1 MRFVIT
7 HQQSGWGR
15 ALLSAFIFLFLP
27 ALSSAQSLLRD
38 FEKAR
43 DFDPTFAAARID
55 NQSGRLDAK
64 IASMAYYP
72 EARTRISQLDNE
84 NSDRTTVSLTQPILS
99 YEKWL
104 TLKEADPKLALAGA
118 KLEQSQYDL
127 AQRLFKAVSTL
138 VDTQQKLVLN
148 VSSIHA
154 LEAQATSARRAF
166 ELGMGTIT
174 DVRDTEVRL
183 AQVKSQSFVL
193 KADNAAAERQYI
205 ALVGH
210 AVSAGAYRLKPKHD
224 ALHLPPMDDFMLRAE
239 QRSPALR
246 SNALSITLAEIS
258 KRKTLAAFLPSVNA
272 FVQRSQ
278 IGSNPALSN
287 SGVALR
293 MDIPLQAG
301 SFFRNAAADLDL
313 NKAQELERNTRQQIR
328 LDVERF
334 YNQLEAVQSE
344 LVVRAEAIKAS
355 ELSLDANEQSFKG
368 GVRTKLDVLNALQA
382 LFQSRADYASAQLR
396 LGETFLALLT
406 VSASDADAALTQIN
420 DLIFTE

>member
-1 MRFVIT
+1 MRTVVTDPIWGIEKKLLWVFILLAFPAIV
-7 HQQSGWGR
+7 SGQN
-15 ALLSAFIFLFLP
+15 LLK
-27 ALSSAQSLLRD
+27 D

-43 DFDPTFAAARID
+43 DFDPTFAAARIE
-55 NQSGRLDAK
+55 NQAGQLDAK

-72 EARTRISQLDNE
+72 NARASLSQLDNE
-84 NSDRTTVSLTQPILS
+84 NKDRTTLSITQPILS

-104 TLKEADPKLALAGA
+104 TLKEAEPKLALAGA

-138 VDTQQKLVLN
+138 VDAREKLVLN
-148 VSSIHA
+148 INSLNA
-154 LEAQATSARRAF
+154 LEAQAMSARRAF
-166 ELGMGTIT
+166 DLGMGTIT

-183 AQVKSQSFVL
+183 AQVRSQSFVL
-193 KADNAAAERQYI
+193 KAANAAAERQYI

-210 AVSAGAYRLKPKHD
+210 APSGGAYTLKGK
-224 ALHLPPMDDFMLRAE
+224 LKTFELPPIQDFMVRAE
-239 QRSPALR
+239 QRSPSLR
-246 SNALSITLAEIS
+246 SNAVSINLAEIA
-258 KRKTLAAFLPSVNA
+258 KRKTYSAFFPSVNA

-278 IGSNPALSN
+278 LSSTPAAIN

-301 SFFRNAAADLDL
+301 SFYKGASADLDL
-313 NKAQELERNTRQQIR
+313 NKAQELERNTRQQIK

-334 YNQLEAVQSE
+334 YNQLQAVQAE
-344 LVVRAEAIKAS
+344 LLVRVEAINAS

-382 LFQSRADYASAQLR
+382 LFQARADYASAQLR
-396 LGETFLALLT
+396 LGETFLSLLT
-406 VSASDADAALTQIN
+406 VSATDADESLKQIN
-420 DLIFTE
+420 DLLFTE

>member
-1 MRFVIT
+1 MQLLITNPLLSFGRLIGAVFVC
-7 HQQSGWGR
+7 
-15 ALLSAFIFLFLP
+15 ALLP
-27 ALSSAQSLLRD
+27 AVSGAQSLVRD

-43 DFDPTFAAARID
+43 NFDPTFAAARIE
-55 NQSGRLDAK
+55 NKSGELDVK
-64 IASMAYYP
+64 IARMAFYP
-72 EARTRISQLDNE
+72 NARVSVSQLDNE
-84 NSDRTTVSLTQPILS
+84 NSDRTTLSVTQPLLS

-127 AQRLFKAVSTL
+127 AQRLFKAVSAL
-138 VDTQQKLVLN
+138 VDTKEKLTLN
-148 VSSIHA
+148 IKSLSA
-154 LEAQATSARRAF
+154 LETQAQSARRAY

-183 AQVKSQSFVL
+183 AQVRSQSFVL
-193 KADNAAAERQYI
+193 QAASAAAERQYA

-210 AVSAGAYRLKPKHD
+210 ASSGAAYTLKTKLSPFN
-224 ALHLPPMDDFMLRAE
+224 LPPLDDFMQRAE

-246 SNALSITLAEIS
+246 SNAVSITLAEIS
-258 KRKTLAAFLPSVNA
+258 KQKIRAALMPSVNA

-278 IGSNPALSN
+278 IGGMPAVSN
-287 SGVALR
+287 SGIALR
-293 MDIPLQAG
+293 MDIPIQAG
-301 SFFRNAAADLDL
+301 SFFKGAAADLEL
-313 NKAQELERNTRQQIR
+313 NKAQENERNTRQKIR

-344 LVVRAEAIKAS
+344 LLVRAEAIKAS

-382 LFQSRADYASAQLR
+382 VFQARADYASAQLR
-396 LGETFLALLT
+396 LGETFLELLT
-406 VSASDADAALTQIN
+406 ASATDADAALTQIN
-420 DLIFTE
+420 DMLFTE